1 MKENGP
7 CLLWGHIYCV
17 VSGYEIFVVKRNC
30 ASDFPENV
38 VIIFSTVGTFEKEK
52 KKYCLRGRGQTEIDQ
67 SNRR

>member
-1 MKENGP
+1 M
-7 CLLWGHIYCV
+7 

-52 KKYCLRGRGQTEIDQ
+52 KNTVYVVVD
-67 SNRR
+67 RRKSTKVIVDKDLSIFH